1 MKKIV
6 IAGGTG
12 FIGSYLKTKF
22 EELGYTVIVIS
33 RKEKVTNWNNLMGM
47 IEALDSAEMLINLA
61 GKSVNCRYNEK
72 NKREILLSRTE
83 TTKALGEAVQKCN
96 TPPKLWINA
105 GTATI
110 YRHAEDRPMTET
122 NGEIGTGFS
131 VDVAREWEK
140 SFFNFHLKN
149 TRQVLLRI
157 AITLGKNEGV
167 MKPLQNLV
175 NFGLGGRQGSGN
187 QMFSWIHIEDLF
199 RIICFIDSHVN
210 LEGIFNCSSPNP
222 VSNKQ
227 FMQKLRQYMHINIGL
242 PAPAWLLQIGAL
254 FIKTEPELVLKSRWV
269 LPERLLKSGYTFL
282 YPLIDNALMDLTG
295 E

>member
-33 RKEKVTNWNNLMGM
+33 RKEKVTNWNNLIGM

-175 NFGLGGRQGSGN
+175 HFGLGGRQGSGN

-227 FMQKLRQYMHINIGL
+227 FMQKLRQYMYINIGL
-242 PAPAWLLQIGAL
+242 PVPAWLLQIGAL